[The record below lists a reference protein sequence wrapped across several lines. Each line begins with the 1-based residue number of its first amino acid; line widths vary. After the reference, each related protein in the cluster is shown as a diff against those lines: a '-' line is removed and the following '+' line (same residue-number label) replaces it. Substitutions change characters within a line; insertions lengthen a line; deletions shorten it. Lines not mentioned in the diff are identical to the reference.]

1 MFAYQDAS
9 HALGSLGRKPQLHPC
24 VFAHHIASERILDGL
39 YVANLQVQNAFLP
52 AMMRMIP

>member
-1 MFAYQDAS
+1 MLWDIWD
-9 HALGSLGRKPQLHPC
+9 LGKPQLHPC